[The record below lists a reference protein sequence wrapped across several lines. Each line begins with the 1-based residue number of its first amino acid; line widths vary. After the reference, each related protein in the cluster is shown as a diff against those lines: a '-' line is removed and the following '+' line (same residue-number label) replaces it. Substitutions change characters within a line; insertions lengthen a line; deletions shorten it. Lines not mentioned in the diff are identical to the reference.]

1 MYCQKQ
7 DVTLAG
13 VFIAANV
20 GELGSLFRGP
30 IRKGCFSGQKALV
43 QGSLLWFKKL
53 ENWSPSDTSLA
64 NWGLKW
70 LLAPTDGTCLHSLMW
85 QVWLWVLVSSP
96 AKWVHCPE
104 SGLKSL
110 SARPCSGLRKAEG
123 SRSICCSQVV
133 TGFLLPRCSL
143 GYPPADG
150 CWHVRAGRHSRGSEQ
165 PCHLWP
171 PEKERT
177 HRAFHKKNVRTAEWT
192 VASLGRSRKSLP
204 RRRPSFQQVE
214 WYGTKAQF

>member
-7 DVTLAG
+7 DVSLAG
-13 VFIAANV
+13 VFITANA

-30 IRKGCFSGQKALV
+30 IRKGCSSGQKALV
-43 QGSLLWFKKL
+43 QGSFLWFKKL
-53 ENWSPSDTSLA
+53 ENGLPVIQSLA

-70 LLAPTDGTCLHSLMW
+70 LSPPTDWTGLYSLVW
-85 QVWLWVLVSSP
+85 QVLVSSP

-110 SARPCSGLRKAEG
+110 SPHPCSGPRKAEG

-150 CWHVRAGRHSRGSEQ
+150 CWHVRAGQHSRGSEQ

-171 PEKERT
+171 PEKERI
-177 HRAFHKKNVRTAEWT
+177 HRAFHQKSAEWA
-192 VASLGRSRKSLP
+192 VVSFGRSRVHIEGPKGKFLP
-204 RRRPSFQQVE
+204 TVVIDYLKMLSKL
-214 WYGTKAQF
+214 G

>member
-1 MYCQKQ
+1 MYCQKH

-30 IRKGCFSGQKALV
+30 IRKGCFSGQNTLV

-70 LLAPTDGTCLHSLMW
+70 LLAPTDGTGLHSLMW

-123 SRSICCSQVV
+123 SRSICCSPY
-133 TGFLLPRCSL
+133 LLDWLLIPRCVSVIGIL
-143 GYPPADG
+143 IDSGALIET
-150 CWHVRAGRHSRGSEQ
+150 SI
-165 PCHLWP
+165 
-171 PEKERT
+171 KEL
-177 HRAFHKKNVRTAEWT
+177 AKNIQIVY
-192 VASLGRSRKSLP
+192 LP
-204 RRRPSFQQVE
+204 WIY
-214 WYGTKAQF
+214 WYFLNE